1 MSEPQANAPSPRPIP
16 WRASWFAD
24 FDIGGG
30 RLKVRDTGA
39 DLALDWTLISEGLI
53 WLPHHLMVR
62 FRSWWLRLFR
72 PNALRIWFTPRTP
85 RPWYMIWTA
94 MAWAGLRIARSPEE
108 ADAAFSFEDSTWCA
122 TQAPPMASSFNF
134 GCTDVSKSRVA
145 AVFEA
150 VFGYPLA
157 VDPHTWTGPAVEKS
171 ERNGAHDGRIVQC
184 PITPAP
190 EMHYQRVVDSS
201 DGGFAYDLRTH
212 CIGRRPRVVWI
223 KKKPAGDRFS
233 IHNLGVTVARPEAV
247 FSADELAAIGRFLV
261 AMACDWA
268 GLDILRDAQSG
279 RIYIVDVNKT
289 DVGPIIALSWRDKL
303 RSAGLLAA
311 ALVETIEDDRSRAT

>member
-1 MSEPQANAPSPRPIP
+1 MSEPPVGRG
-16 WRASWFAD
+16 SWFSD

-30 RLKVRDTGA
+30 RLRVRDTGA
-39 DLALDWTLISEGLI
+39 DLALDGTLIREGLI
-53 WLPHHLMVR
+53 WLSHHVLVR
-62 FRSWWLRLFR
+62 ARSWGLRLVR
-72 PNALRIWFTPRTP
+72 RDTRRIWFSPRAP

-94 MAWAGLRIARSPEE
+94 MAWGGLRIARTPQE
-108 ADAAFSFEDSTWCA
+108 ADAAFSFEDATWCA
-122 TQAPPMASSFNF
+122 PQAPPVSPSFNF

-157 VDPHTWTGPAVEKS
+157 VDPRVWTGPAVEKS

-184 PITPAP
+184 PTAP
-190 EMHYQRVVDSS
+190 SPGMHYQRVVESS
-201 DGGFAYDLRTH
+201 DGRFAYDLRTH
-212 CIGRRPRVVWI
+212 CIGGQPRVVWI
-223 KKKPAGDRFS
+223 KRKPAGDRFS
-233 IHNLGVTVARPEAV
+233 IHNLGVTVAKPETV
-247 FSADELAAIGRFLV
+247 FSADELAAIERFLA

-268 GLDILRDAQSG
+268 GLDILRDADTG

-303 RSAGLLAA
+303 RSAGILAA
-311 ALVETIEDDRSRAT
+311 ALVETIEARTPKV